1 MRAGI
6 ALLHRLLCPMK
17 RALRILGH
25 ALALAVQDTKHAL
38 CVRVASLGERHQ
50 FIERG
55 AIISARISGA
65 AFLQFGFGRAIRAIR
80 AAKANKAN
88 SDRILKNCHSYDH
101 VALPES
107 IRR

>member
-17 RALRILGH
+17 RALRIL
-25 ALALAVQDTKHAL
+25 AVQDTKHAL
-38 CVRVASLGERHQ
+38 CVRAASLGERHQ

-55 AIISARISGA
+55 AIVSAGISGA
-65 AFLQFGFGRAIRAIR
+65 AFLQSGFGRAIRAIR

-88 SDRILKNCHSYDH
+88 SDRILKNCHSYYH